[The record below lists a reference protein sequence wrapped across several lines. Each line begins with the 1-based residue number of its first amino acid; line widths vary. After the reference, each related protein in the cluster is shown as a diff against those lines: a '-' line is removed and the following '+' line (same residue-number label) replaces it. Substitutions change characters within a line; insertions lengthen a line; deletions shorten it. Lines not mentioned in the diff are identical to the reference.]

1 VRALKP
7 GLAVG
12 ILPLLALAAC
22 RRPSGQAAPSPGEK
36 RYALTGVVSSVNRAV
51 REAVVAHDDI
61 PGFMPAMSMPFP
73 IGDEAVLET
82 LKRGDQIAGT
92 LVVGETSFRLVDVKV
107 VREAPANVPPPAS
120 PSTGPEPDAGA
131 LPPDVSLLNQDGK
144 KIRLSDYKGKAL
156 AVTFI
161 FTRCPLPDFCPRMG
175 TNFAAVAAAAAE
187 DPALKDRV
195 QLLTVTFDPEFDTPE
210 VLRAWG
216 KRYSKARDESRFTL
230 ATGEPEE
237 IRRLAGFLSVEYD
250 AEKGGGFTHNL
261 RTAVIAPDGRLYR
274 LHRGND
280 WTAEALLADLRSALG
295 P

>member
-7 GLAVG
+7 VVVVGVLAF
-12 ILPLLALAAC
+12 LAGSAC
-22 RRPSGQAAPSPGEK
+22 RKAGGPTAGEK
-36 RYALTGVVSSVNRAV
+36 RYAMTGVVSSVNRAV

-61 PGFMPAMSMPFP
+61 PGFMPAMTMPFP
-73 IGDEAVLET
+73 IGDEAVLGRLE
-82 LKRGDQIAGT
+82 RGDQIAGT
-92 LVVGETSFRLVDVKV
+92 LVVGETFFRLVDVKV
-107 VREAPANVPPPAS
+107 TREAPADVPPAAS
-120 PSTGPEPDAGA
+120 PSPGAEPDAGA
-131 LPPDVSLLNQDGK
+131 EPPDVSLVNQDGK
-144 KIRLSDYKGKAL
+144 KIRLSDYQGKAV

-175 TNFAAVAAAAAE
+175 ANFAAVEALAAA

-216 KRYSKARDESRFTL
+216 KRYSKAEDFSRFTL
-230 ATGEPEE
+230 ATGEPAE
-237 IRRLAGFLSVEYD
+237 IRRLADFLSVEYD
-250 AEKGGGFTHNL
+250 EEQGSGFTHNL
-261 RTAVIAPDGRLYR
+261 RTAVIGPDGRLYR

-280 WTAEALLADLRSALG
+280 WTAEALLADLRSSLG